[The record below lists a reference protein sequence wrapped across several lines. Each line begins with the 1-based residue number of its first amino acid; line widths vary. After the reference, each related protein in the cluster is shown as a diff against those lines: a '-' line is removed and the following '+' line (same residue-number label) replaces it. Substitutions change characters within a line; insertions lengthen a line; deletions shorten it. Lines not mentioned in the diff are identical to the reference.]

1 MEKPFILH
9 MLTTAKNLSPFDVN
23 MAMDAGWVSAVP
35 YINVEPSE
43 VRSLVQDAI
52 FSRSP
57 KGLKRTAIFIGGRET
72 KQAMDMLKLAKNSMV
87 PPFEVSVFADPS
99 GAFTTAAGMVASVEK
114 ELADKFD
121 TTLEG
126 KNILALGGTGPVG
139 QAAAVIAAQAGANV
153 RIIGRQLAKAERIAE
168 LCSDEFGDG
177 EITIS
182 AGADADK
189 GEYIKTADVVFA
201 TGAAGIEL
209 LSAELVASAPQLK
222 VAADVN
228 AVPPSGIAGVDAFDN
243 GKPIAGS
250 ESGAVGVG
258 ALAIGNVKYQA
269 QSRLLKR
276 MLESDKALY
285 LHFEHAFE
293 VAREFIKESA

>member
-23 MAMDAGWVSAVP
+23 MAMDAGWLQAVP

-43 VRSLVQDAI
+43 VRGLVQDAI

-57 KGLKRTAIFIGGRET
+57 KGLIRTGIFIGGRET
-72 KQAMDMLKLAKNSMV
+72 KQAMDMLKIAKNSMV

-99 GAFTTAAGMVASVEK
+99 GAFTTAAGMVAAVEK
-114 ELADKFD
+114 ELAEKFD

-139 QAAAVIAAQAGANV
+139 QAAAVISAQAGANV
-153 RIIGRQLAKAERIAE
+153 RIIGRQLEKAERVAE
-168 LCSDEFGDG
+168 LCSEEFGEG
-177 EITIS
+177 KITIA

-189 GEYIKTADVVFA
+189 AEYIKTADVVFA

-209 LSAELVASAPQLK
+209 LSAELIASAPQLK

-228 AVPPSGIAGVDAFDN
+228 AVPPAGIAGVDAFDN

-250 ESGAVGVG
+250 NSGAVGIG
-258 ALAIGNVKYQA
+258 ALAIGNIKYQA

-276 MLESDKALY
+276 MLESEKPLY